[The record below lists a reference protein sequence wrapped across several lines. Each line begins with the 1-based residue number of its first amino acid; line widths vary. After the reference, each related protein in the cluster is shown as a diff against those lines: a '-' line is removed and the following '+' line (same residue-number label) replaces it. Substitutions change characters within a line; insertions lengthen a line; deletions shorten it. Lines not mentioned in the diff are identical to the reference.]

1 VEVTTATTGD
11 DLDGDGYFVSV
22 AGGAPETIGIDATR
36 TFRDVA
42 VGARGVGLTGV
53 AENCTVAGG
62 NPRDVT
68 VTAGATAAT
77 QFDVACQGRI
87 SDEIV
92 FQRSSGGLWK
102 MDEDGANQS
111 NIRTQGYSAAVS
123 GNGARIAF
131 FAYVDG
137 DPEIL
142 VMNADGSEATQLT
155 TAPGWDTDPAWSP
168 DGSKILF
175 SSERDG
181 NREIYVMNA
190 DGSGQANLTSDPAE
204 DRYPTWS
211 PDGTQIAFARN
222 NEIYVMDADGSDPMK
237 LTEGSGPAWSP
248 DGAKIAFH
256 FGDDI
261 HVMDADGSDAVN
273 LTDSPG
279 IDYQPCWS
287 PEGTQ
292 IAFNT
297 DADGDFE
304 VYVMG
309 ADGSSPTNL
318 TDDPVGDTVGT
329 PQCWR

>member
-1 VEVTTATTGD
+1 
-11 DLDGDGYFVSV
+11 
-22 AGGAPETIGIDATR
+22 
-36 TFRDVA
+36 
-42 VGARGVGLTGV
+42 
-53 AENCTVAGG
+53 
-62 NPRDVT
+62 
-68 VTAGATAAT
+68 
-77 QFDVACQGRI
+77 
-87 SDEIV
+87 
-92 FQRSSGGLWK
+92 
-102 MDEDGANQS
+102 
-111 NIRTQGYSAAVS
+111 
-123 GNGARIAF
+123 
-131 FAYVDG
+131 
-137 DPEIL
+137 
-142 VMNADGSEATQLT
+142 
-155 TAPGWDTDPAWSP
+155 
-168 DGSKILF
+168 
-175 SSERDG
+175 
-181 NREIYVMNA
+181 
-190 DGSGQANLTSDPAE
+190 
-204 DRYPTWS
+204 
-211 PDGTQIAFARN
+211 
-222 NEIYVMDADGSDPMK
+222 MDADGSDPMK

-297 DADGDFE
+297 DGDGDFE